1 MHRLFVIGDLQAI
14 SGYHLLS
21 SYLFRAFSFLYQ
33 GINMKK
39 LITVALLI
47 SLTSASYGQKI
58 ETLTP
63 GTLVVAVTTD
73 SPSSEYDPQLWIRR
87 YIQEF
92 AKKNQLVISWVTVEF
107 NESWLLASKNEVDL
121 VATNVAN
128 FPDRANPGATFSEP
142 FLYERRA
149 LRIKASN
156 QDNYRTLDDFIG
168 KKVGA
173 VAGMAAERDLVNRA
187 PPGVEIRITNTFP
200 ELYEDF
206 ERGELDAIAEAEY
219 YTLNNEVIPSHDE
232 NVALIDH
239 HDLIP
244 GQREESVFVVSNQS
258 RNLLQA
264 LNSFIRE
271 TKFPVEI

>member
-1 MHRLFVIGDLQAI
+1 MNRI
-14 SGYHLLS
+14 
-21 SYLFRAFSFLYQ
+21 
-33 GINMKK
+33 
-39 LITVALLI
+39 ITVALLI
-47 SLTSASYGQKI
+47 SLASASHGQKF

-63 GTLVVAVTTD
+63 GTLTVAVTTD

-87 YIQEF
+87 YVQEF
-92 AKKNQLVISWVTVEF
+92 AEQHQLSVSWVVVAF
-107 NESWLLASKNEVDL
+107 NESWLLASRNEVDL

-149 LRIKASN
+149 LRIEANN
-156 QDNYRTLDDFIG
+156 QGKFKTLDDFIG
-168 KKVGA
+168 KRVGA

-187 PPGVEIRITNTFP
+187 PPGVEIKITNTFL
-200 ELYEDF
+200 ELYENF

-219 YTLNNEVIPSHDE
+219 YTLTNEVIPSHDE

-244 GQREESVFVVSNQS
+244 GKREESVFVVSDQS
-258 RNLLQA
+258 RNLLEA
-264 LNSFIRE
+264 VNSFIEE
-271 TKFPVEI
+271 TKFPIEI

>member
-1 MHRLFVIGDLQAI
+1 
-14 SGYHLLS
+14 
-21 SYLFRAFSFLYQ
+21 
-33 GINMKK
+33 MKK
-39 LITVALLI
+39 IITVALLI
-47 SLTSASYGQKI
+47 SLTCASYGQSF

-63 GTLVVAVTTD
+63 ETLTVAVTTD

-87 YIQEF
+87 YVQEF
-92 AKKNQLVISWVTVEF
+92 AKQNQLSVSWVVVTF
-107 NESWLLASKNEVDL
+107 NESWLLASRNEVDL

-128 FPDRANPGATFSEP
+128 FPDRASPGASFSEP

-156 QDNYRTLDDFIG
+156 QHNYRTLDDFIG

-173 VAGMAAERDLVNRA
+173 VAGMAAERDLLNRA
-187 PPGVEIRITNTFP
+187 PPGVEIKVTNTFP

-206 ERGELDAIAEAEY
+206 ERDELDAIAEAEY

-244 GQREESVFVVSNQS
+244 GQLEESVFVVSNRS